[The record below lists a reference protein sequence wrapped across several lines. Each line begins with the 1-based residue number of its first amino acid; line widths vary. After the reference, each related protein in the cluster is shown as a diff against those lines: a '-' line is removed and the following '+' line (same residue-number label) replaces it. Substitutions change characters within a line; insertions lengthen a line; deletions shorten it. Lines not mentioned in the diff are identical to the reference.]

1 MPTYTAPVK
10 DMDFILHDLLK
21 LTEQDVPGYADLD
34 RSFTQA
40 ILDEAGKLASEVLA
54 PLNPVGDREGCR
66 LENGVVY
73 TPTGFKAAFEA
84 MKEGGWTCPRNSAAR
99 TCPMSSARRLA
110 RCSCRP
116 TWPST
121 CIRA

>member
-1 MPTYTAPVK
+1 MPSYTPPAR
-10 DMDFILHDLLK
+10 DMDFILHDLLQVGA
-21 LTEQDVPGYADLD
+21 QDIPGYADLD
-34 RSFTQA
+34 RSFTAA

-84 MKEGGWTCPRNSAAR
+84 MKQGGWNGLDLPEEYGGQGLPYIMGTAVGE
-99 TCPMSSARRLA
+99 MFV
-110 RCSCRP
+110 
-116 TWPST
+116 
-121 CIRA
+121 